1 MVFDMGFTKR
11 IVSKQSIWTTWNRG
25 PGMVEKWLDNSD
37 TLISEDE
44 FADEVV
50 KQYHNDPK
58 ELDNMIREMLISD

>member
-1 MVFDMGFTKR
+1 MGFTKR
-11 IVSKQSIWTTWNRG
+11 IVSKQSIWDTWNQG

-37 TLISEDE
+37 ALISEDG

-58 ELDNMIREMLISD
+58 ELDNMIRKMLISD